1 MSELA
6 VNNGSARGA
15 NFKAGLKRYG
25 NAFKYLFFVLLHPF
39 KGFWELKHD
48 KKGHLG
54 VGFTVLAL
62 YILTDIFFQQFGGF
76 SFNIMAAYPRG
87 INIISTTT
95 STAVIV
101 LLWCCV
107 NWGITTLFNGEG
119 SMRDIFIYTSYSFMP
134 IVLITFFK
142 TFASM
147 VMSVDEA
154 SIFSFLSFLGTF
166 WTGLLLYTGTMTTHQ
181 YGAIATFLIIL
192 VIVFGMALIA
202 FTAILFFFLLQQLV
216 SVVYTIYREVTMRF

>member
-25 NAFKYLFFVLLHPF
+25 SAFKYLFFVLLHPF

-76 SFNIMAAYPRG
+76 SFNIMAAYPYR
-87 INIISTTT
+87 
-95 STAVIV
+95 VV
-101 LLWCCV
+101 L
-107 NWGITTLFNGEG
+107 
-119 SMRDIFIYTSYSFMP
+119 R
-134 IVLITFFK
+134 
-142 TFASM
+142 
-147 VMSVDEA
+147 
-154 SIFSFLSFLGTF
+154 LSFSNHCCPLKF
-166 WTGLLLYTGTMTTHQ
+166 
-181 YGAIATFLIIL
+181 
-192 VIVFGMALIA
+192 
-202 FTAILFFFLLQQLV
+202 
-216 SVVYTIYREVTMRF
+216 SVVRFAYPQCHLIGIAGVCFVW

>member
-25 NAFKYLFFVLLHPF
+25 SAFKYLFFVLLHPF

-101 LLWCCV
+101 LLWCCT
-107 NWGITTLFNGEG
+107 NWG
-119 SMRDIFIYTSYSFMP
+119 IYTSYSFMP

-202 FTAILFFFLLQQLV
+202 FIAMLFFFLLQQLV

>member
-1 MSELA
+1 
-6 VNNGSARGA
+6 
-15 NFKAGLKRYG
+15 
-25 NAFKYLFFVLLHPF
+25 
-39 KGFWELKHD
+39 
-48 KKGHLG
+48 
-54 VGFTVLAL
+54 
-62 YILTDIFFQQFGGF
+62 
-76 SFNIMAAYPRG
+76 MAAYPRG

-101 LLWCCV
+101 LLWCCT

-202 FTAILFFFLLQQLV
+202 FIAMLFFFLLQQLV

>member
-6 VNNGSARGA
+6 VNKSGVRSER
-15 NFKAGLKRYG
+15 FKAGLKRYG
-25 NAFKYLFFVLLHPF
+25 SAFKYLFYLMLHPF
-39 KGFWELKHD
+39 KGLWELKHD
-48 KKGHLG
+48 KRGHMG

-62 YILTDIFFQQFGGF
+62 YVIAGIFYQQFGGY
-76 SFNIMAAYPRG
+76 SFNVMAAYPRG
-87 INIISTTT
+87 INIISTTFT
-95 STAVIV
+95 TAIIV
-101 LLWCCV
+101 LLWCCS

-119 SMRDIFIYTSYSFMP
+119 SMRDIFLYTSYSFMP
-134 IVLITFFK
+134 TALMMFFQ

-147 VMSVDEA
+147 VMSVDES
-154 SIFSFLSFLGTF
+154 SIFSFLGFLGTF

-202 FTAILFFFLLQQLV
+202 FIAMLFFFLLQQLV